1 MKKGAPSHRR
11 QRPPHLTPTINAT
24 AHSGMTVTTVPLGR
38 HGGQVSLHHIAHQ
51 RVEAGF
57 VPPAELGSRF
67 ARISEKKIHFGR
79 PVSHDRVSEAC
90 ASIGQYL
97 DVPLIERGKT
107 VQTPET
113 TSLFDW

>member
-1 MKKGAPSHRR
+1 M
-11 QRPPHLTPTINAT
+11 TIA
-24 AHSGMTVTTVPLGR
+24 AFPLGQNSG
-38 HGGQVSLHHIAHQ
+38 HVGFHHVAHQ
-51 RVEAGF
+51 RVKARS

-79 PVSHDRVSEAC
+79 PVSQHDSVSEAC